1 MKLGT
6 RASALASTQARWVA
20 DELRARGV
28 DVEIVHVQTE
38 GDRSSAP
45 LTQIGGNGVFASALR
60 TALRSGDIDCAVH
73 CLKDLPVAAEDG
85 LAIAAIPTRED
96 PRDVLISSG
105 HRRLE
110 DLPQGSTIG
119 TGSPRRAEQLATLAP
134 HVKVVDIRGN
144 VGTRIDKVTRGDVS
158 AIVLAAAGLARLGR
172 MDEVTQVFEVDAM
185 LPAAGQAALAI
196 ECRDVEGRD
205 VQGLDVSSPDVQG
218 HVAGVG
224 PIGDEDVYAACAVLD
239 DSVTRACVTA
249 ERAML
254 ATLEAGCTAPVGAY
268 ARALGQGYHLTGWA
282 AGSHARATASA
293 AGDDPISLGQ
303 HVAELLLNEISPPS
317 SILKMERES

>member
-6 RASALASTQARWVA
+6 RASALANTQARWVA
-20 DELRARGV
+20 EELRALGV

-60 TALRSGDIDCAVH
+60 TALRRGEIDCAVH
-73 CLKDLPVAAEDG
+73 CLKDLPVAPEEG
-85 LAIAAIPTRED
+85 LAIAAIPARED
-96 PRDVLISSG
+96 PRDVVISAG
-105 HRRLE
+105 DVRLE

-134 HVKVVDIRGN
+134 HVKPVDIRGN

-158 AIVLAAAGLARLGR
+158 AIVLAAAGLTRLGR
-172 MDEVTQVFEVDAM
+172 MDEVTQVLDLDAM

-196 ECRDVEGRD
+196 ECRDVHGRLASAETD
-205 VQGLDVSSPDVQG
+205 SDDSD
-218 HVAGVG
+218 AK
-224 PIGDEDVYAACAVLD
+224 IFAACAALD
-239 DSVTRACVTA
+239 DPVTRACVSA

-268 ARALGQGYHLTGWA
+268 ARSVGQEYHLTGWA
-282 AGSHARATASA
+282 AGDHAGARVSET
-293 AGDDPISLGQ
+293 GDDPISLGA
-303 HVAELLLNEISPPS
+303 HVATLLLNQISPESPT
-317 SILKMERES
+317 LKMERKS

>member
-28 DVEIVHVQTE
+28 EVEIVHVQTE

-96 PRDVLISSG
+96 PRDVLISAG
-105 HRRLE
+105 HHRLE

-134 HVKVVDIRGN
+134 HVNVVDIRGN

-158 AIVLAAAGLARLGR
+158 AIVLAAAGLTRLGR
-172 MDEVTQVFEVDAM
+172 MDEVTQILELDEM

-196 ECRDVEGRD
+196 ECRDG
-205 VQGLDVSSPDVQG
+205 QG
-218 HVAGVG
+218 HPARVG
-224 PIGDEDVYAACAVLD
+224 AIGDEEVYAACAVLD
-239 DSVTRACVTA
+239 DPVTRACVTA

-268 ARALGQGYHLTGWA
+268 AHPVGQEYHLTGWA
-282 AGSHARATASA
+282 AGRHARATASA
-293 AGDDPISLGQ
+293 TGDDPTSLGQ
-303 HVAELLLNEISPPS
+303 HVAKLLLNEISPPS
-317 SILKMERES
+317 SILTMER

>member
-1 MKLGT
+1 MRLGT
-6 RASALASTQARWVA
+6 RASALANTQATWVA
-20 DELRARGV
+20 DELRAKGV
-28 DVEIVHVQTE
+28 EVEIVHVQTE

-60 TALRSGDIDCAVH
+60 TALHSGDIDCAVH
-73 CLKDLPVAAEDG
+73 CLKDLPVAAEEG
-85 LAIAAIPTRED
+85 LVIAAIPTRED
-96 PRDVLISSG
+96 PRDVLISAG

-134 HVKVVDIRGN
+134 HVDIVDIRGN
-144 VGTRIDKVTRGDVS
+144 VGTRIDKVARGDVT
-158 AIVLAAAGLARLGR
+158 AVVLAAAGLTRLGR
-172 MDEVTQVFEVDAM
+172 MDDVTQILELDAM

-196 ECRDVEGRD
+196 ECRDV
-205 VQGLDVSSPDVQG
+205 QGQS
-218 HVAGVG
+218 AGVG
-224 PIGDEDVYAACAVLD
+224 ASDDQEIYAACAVLD
-239 DSVTRACVTA
+239 DPVTRACVTA

-268 ARALGQGYHLTGWA
+268 AYAVGQGYQLTGWA
-282 AGSHARATASA
+282 AGSRARATASA
-293 AGDDPISLGQ
+293 TGDDPVLLGQ

-317 SILKMERES
+317 STLTMER

>member
-20 DELRARGV
+20 QELRALGV

-60 TALRSGDIDCAVH
+60 TALRKGEIDCAVH
-73 CLKDLPVAAEDG
+73 SLKDLPVAPEEG
-85 LAIAAIPTRED
+85 LAIVAIPARED
-96 PRDVLISSG
+96 PRDVVISANDV
-105 HRRLE
+105 RLE
-110 DLPQGSTIG
+110 DLPRGSTVG
-119 TGSPRRAEQLATLAP
+119 TGSPRRTEQLATLAA
-134 HVKVVDIRGN
+134 HVTPVDIRGN

-158 AIVLAAAGLARLGR
+158 AIVLAAAGLSRLGR
-172 MDEVTQVFEVDAM
+172 MDEVTQVLELDAM

-196 ECRDVEGRD
+196 ECRDVQGRPAS
-205 VQGLDVSSPDVQG
+205 VETGG
-218 HVAGVG
+218 HERDDR
-224 PIGDEDVYAACAVLD
+224 IYAACAALD
-239 DSVTRACVTA
+239 DPVTRACVSA

-268 ARALGQGYHLTGWA
+268 ARPLGQEYHLTGWA
-282 AGSHARATASA
+282 AGSQASARASKT
-293 AGDDPISLGQ
+293 GEDPILLGRQ
-303 HVAELLLNEISPPS
+303 VAEVLLNQISPES
-317 SILKMERES
+317 SILKMERQS